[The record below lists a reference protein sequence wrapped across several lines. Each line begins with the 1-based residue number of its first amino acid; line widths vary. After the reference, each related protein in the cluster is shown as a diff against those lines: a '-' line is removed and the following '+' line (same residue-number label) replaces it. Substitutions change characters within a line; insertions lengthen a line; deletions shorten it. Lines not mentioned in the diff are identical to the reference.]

1 MNTPPPLPTSPKKS
15 GNMTFL
21 IIFGNIVLWL
31 ILAVTTGH
39 EYAQLFPTVA
49 LFPGAILSGVL
60 LRSHS
65 YMKCVSITIVSAV
78 VADLIWIVYEIA
90 FIDSSSH
97 NLAPFE
103 LIATAIFATI
113 PGLIGVGVGKLIQR
127 IFPRLPV
134 SPSPPPSN
142 PR

>member
-1 MNTPPPLPTSPKKS
+1 
-15 GNMTFL
+15 MTL
-21 IIFGNIVLWL
+21 AIFSGNIVLWL

-39 EYAQLFPTVA
+39 EYEQLFPTVA

-65 YMKCVSITIVSAV
+65 YMKCVSTTIVSAV
-78 VADLIWIVYEIA
+78 VADLIWIVYETS
-90 FIDSSSH
+90 FIDSTSH

-113 PGLIGVGVGKLIQR
+113 PGVIGVGVGKLIQR
-127 IFPRLPV
+127 IFPRLTV
-134 SPSPPPSN
+134 SPPPLPPN
-142 PR
+142 PK